1 MDAATL
7 TGKLSLGHS
16 HNMPPSATVKPR
28 ARKAF
33 ETRLAAVA
41 AGIEKLLDQLLT
53 REAQEGEVRRPLRL
67 LEAMRYACL
76 SGGKRLR
83 PFLVVETARMFG
95 VADKQ
100 AMTAAAAV
108 ECVHAYS
115 LVHDDLPCMDNDALR
130 RGRPSAHK
138 AFGEATAI
146 LAGDALLTFAF
157 DLLARKQTHPD
168 PAVRLSLVTELARAA
183 GVGGMAGGQI
193 LDLVAEGRFGKL
205 PLGSIGEDD
214 VIALEAMKTGALL
227 QAACSMGGI
236 LGYAP
241 APARAA
247 LDFYGYAL
255 GQAFQ
260 IADDLLD
267 AEGDAKKVGKATR
280 KDAAAGKATLVA
292 VLGPDGAKQ
301 RLAVLV
307 DTAESALTEFGDKA
321 AVLRAAA
328 HFVANRQA

>member
-41 AGIEKLLDQLLT
+41 TGIEKLLDQLLT

-83 PFLVVETARMFG
+83 PFFVVETARLFG
-95 VADKQ
+95 VADKK
-100 AMTAAAAV
+100 ALMAAAAV

-115 LVHDDLPCMDNDALR
+115 LVHDDLPSMDNDAMR
-130 RGRPSAHK
+130 RGRPSTHK

-157 DLLARKQTHPD
+157 DLLAQPETHAD
-168 PAVRLSLVTELARAA
+168 PAVRIALVTELARAA
-183 GVGGMAGGQI
+183 GIGGMAGGQI
-193 LDLVAEGRFGKL
+193 LDLAAEGRFGKL
-205 PLGSIGEDD
+205 PPGSVGEDD

-227 QAACSMGGI
+227 RAACRMGGI
-236 LGYAP
+236 LGHASP
-241 APARAA
+241 GAQAA